1 MVRGSFL
8 IFVTSQKIRDIVN
21 SICSQF
27 FIETTKVSEFQ
38 NSIKVQFVG
47 DNFSE
52 FEDVLKGFEL
62 KYEFE
67 EFLTEEIENN
77 YDYYLSM

>member
-1 MVRGSFL
+1 MARGSFL

-27 FIETTKVSEFQ
+27 FIETTKSSDFQ

-47 DNFSE
+47 NNFSE

-67 EFLTEEIENN
+67 ELLTEEIENN